1 MVDGESDDK
10 VGSGK
15 PAAHSVQEGPV
26 RQPRWPQQQDPASVA
41 RRCAQ
46 RKGLRYDRRTATQD
60 HEARGDGT
68 QMIKKSTSPDLPA
81 TKMLID
87 LQKDVEQKAGGASPP
102 PEPRRSR
109 GGRGDGGTTGG
120 ADPAAGAAGDRRM
133 EDGGPVR
140 IAARIWA
147 RVSPPHLDPP
157 FAIAFAGG
165 SLRMRLDCRLPWSF
179 SLRAG
184 PAGLSSF
191 VGQRPAQ
198 EIRCPTG
205 NGSCRRRSRR
215 G

>member
-1 MVDGESDDK
+1 L
-10 VGSGK
+10 
-15 PAAHSVQEGPV
+15 
-26 RQPRWPQQQDPASVA
+26 PQQQDPPSVA
-41 RRCAQ
+41 RRCAR
-46 RKGLRYDRRTATQD
+46 RKGLRDDRRTATQD

-68 QMIKKSTSPDLPA
+68 QMIKKSKIPDLPT

-87 LQKDVEQKAGGASPP
+87 LLKDVEQKAGGVSPS
-102 PEPRRSR
+102 PEPRCSR

-140 IAARIWA
+140 IAARMWS
-147 RVSPPHLDPP
+147 RFSPPHLDPP

-184 PAGLSSF
+184 PVGLSSF

-205 NGSCRRRSRR
+205 NGSCRSRSRR